1 MNLYRE
7 TTDWTTPNHVYLLDE
22 SKQYMHGYSILGEE
36 PLQMFK
42 QPIRFSTRG
51 RTFQFVSH
59 YAGETKENVKHI
71 VSVQVEG
78 SRGAEYTV
86 ILQDDS
92 ATCTCQGF
100 QFRSDCRHLELARNQ
115 FLYL

>member
-1 MNLYRE
+1 MILVRE
-7 TTDWTTPNHVYLLDE
+7 TTDWTTPNHTYLLDD
-22 SKQYMHGYSILGEE
+22 SRQYMHGYIKRGRADVE
-36 PLQMFK
+36 MFK
-42 QPIRFSTRG
+42 SPIRFSTRG

-115 FLYL
+115 LLYL